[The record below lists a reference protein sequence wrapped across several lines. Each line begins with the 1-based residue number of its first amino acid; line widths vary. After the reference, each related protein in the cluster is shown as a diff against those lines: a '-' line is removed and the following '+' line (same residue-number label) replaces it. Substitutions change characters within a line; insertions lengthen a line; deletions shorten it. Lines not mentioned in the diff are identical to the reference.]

1 MATFMDKF
9 LPTLT
14 NVVNGLPAGGT
25 YEQNKQRFLA
35 YSDALH
41 ATAGSY

>member
-1 MATFMDKF
+1 MSNF
-9 LPTLT
+9 LPKFSGI
-14 NVVNGLPAGGT
+14 VNALPAGGT

-41 ATAGSY
+41 AQQGQF